1 MYSDPQ
7 RGRVQTRWTICPCLC
22 VNQSSAGRAGLSGAT
37 SEPADRLGWS
47 WQSWRYAPVQIAR
60 LTCTTVD
67 EEKKKKNSPQFT
79 TNTPGTCLS
88 EPRQQLCPAY
98 HSDSLQV
105 HFCSSK
111 LFPVVMLVAFPFGH
125 PAVFSRQLKDVLHQ
139 RTATHLVHWN
149 LKSNQDTTKPEI
161 LSQFLCL
168 HPPQT

>member
-7 RGRVQTRWTICPCLC
+7 TGRMQTRWTICPCLC

-37 SEPADRLGWS
+37 SEPAGRLGWS
-47 WQSWRYAPVQIAR
+47 WRSWRYAPVQIAH

-67 EEKKKKNSPQFT
+67 EKKTQSSIYNKYT
-79 TNTPGTCLS
+79 GDLS
-88 EPRQQLCPAY
+88 ARTKATVVWSPAY

-111 LFPVVMLVAFPFGH
+111 LFPVVMLVAFPFGD

-168 HPPQT
+168 HTHP